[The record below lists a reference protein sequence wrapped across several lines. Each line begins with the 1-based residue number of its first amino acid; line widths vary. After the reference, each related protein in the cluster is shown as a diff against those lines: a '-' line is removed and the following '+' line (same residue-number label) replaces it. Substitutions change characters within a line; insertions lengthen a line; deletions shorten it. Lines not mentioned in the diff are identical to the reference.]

1 VISLIAS
8 VYSVYSLRRKDP
20 VKSSQSNGYV
30 ISSTLIFSCFSS
42 SYYIHFCCT
51 LQNFQRYHIMPVS
64 SASIPWK
71 GNYFPVPNFLIF
83 VTYPR

>member
-1 VISLIAS
+1 

-30 ISSTLIFSCFSS
+30 ISSTLIFNCFSS